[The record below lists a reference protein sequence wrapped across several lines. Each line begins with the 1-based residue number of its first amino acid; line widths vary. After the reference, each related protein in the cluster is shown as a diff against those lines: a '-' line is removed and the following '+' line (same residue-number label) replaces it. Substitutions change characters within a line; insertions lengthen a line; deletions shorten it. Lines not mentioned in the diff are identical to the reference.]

1 MNSIPD
7 TVTKKELFMWQA
19 PSFNFDL
26 NADQLLKKA
35 LKVGFVTKVS
45 EDQYLINENYIS
57 KYV

>member
-1 MNSIPD
+1 
-7 TVTKKELFMWQA
+7 MWQA

-26 NADQLLKKA
+26 DADQLLKKA

-57 KYV
+57 KYI